1 MPQDSNGG
9 ERESLLSIL
18 RRHRAYYFWTF
29 VALTLAW
36 ITFAG
41 WWQVEQGCLRMHWAH
56 CVDRVMPSAS
66 GAMPFILPLTVALAD
81 MEVWLVRG
89 FQLVF
94 LNLPETREERLRREV
109 REDTLREA
117 RQEAEKQ
124 RIEALREARQE
135 AEKQHIEALRE
146 ARQEAERRHRE
157 AMVASN
163 ARYAAW
169 YARMK
174 EAQEKAEPFDEPPPW
189 EQQARMR

>member
-1 MPQDSNGG
+1 MPEDSNGG

-36 ITFAG
+36 IAFAG

-56 CVDRVMPSAS
+56 CVDGVMPAAS

-81 MEVWLVRG
+81 MEVWLVRR

-109 REDTLREA
+109 REEARREEEKRRAEVIREA
-117 RQEAEKQ
+117 RQEA
-124 RIEALREARQE
+124 RIE
-135 AEKQHIEALRE
+135 AEKQYRE
-146 ARQEAERRHRE
+146 DTAA
-157 AMVASN
+157 AN

-174 EAQEKAEPFDEPPPW
+174 EAQDKDEPFDEPPPW
-189 EQQARMR
+189 EQ

>member
-1 MPQDSNGG
+1 MPEDSNGG

-41 WWQVEQGCLRMHWAH
+41 WWQVEQGCLRMHWAY
-56 CVDRVMPSAS
+56 CVDGVMPAAS

-81 MEVWLVRG
+81 MEVWLVRR

-109 REDTLREA
+109 REEARREEEKRRAEVIREA
-117 RQEAEKQ
+117 R
-124 RIEALREARQE
+124 IEARIE
-135 AEKQHIEALRE
+135 AEKQHRE
-146 ARQEAERRHRE
+146 DTAA
-157 AMVASN
+157 AN

-174 EAQEKAEPFDEPPPW
+174 EAQDKDEPFDEPPPW
-189 EQQARMR
+189 EQ

>member
-81 MEVWLVRG
+81 MEVWLVRR

-109 REDTLREA
+109 REEA
-117 RQEAEKQ
+117 RREEEKR
-124 RIEALREARQE
+124 RI
-135 AEKQHIEALRE
+135 
-146 ARQEAERRHRE
+146 EAERRHRE
-157 AMVASN
+157 DLAASN
-163 ARYAAW
+163 ARSAAW

-174 EAQEKAEPFDEPPPW
+174 EAQDKDEPFDEPPPW
-189 EQQARMR
+189 E

>member
-1 MPQDSNGG
+1 MPEDSNGG

-36 ITFAG
+36 IAFAG

-56 CVDRVMPSAS
+56 CVDGVMPAAS

-81 MEVWLVRG
+81 MEVWLVRR

-94 LNLPETREERLRREV
+94 LNLPETREERLRREI
-109 REDTLREA
+109 LREA
-117 RQEAEKQ
+117 EK
-124 RIEALREARQE
+124 
-135 AEKQHIEALRE
+135 
-146 ARQEAERRHRE
+146 RHRE
-157 AMVASN
+157 AMAEAKEAAAAESM
-163 ARYAAW
+163 ARSAAW

-174 EAQEKAEPFDEPPPW
+174 EAQDKDEPFDEPPPW
-189 EQQARMR
+189 EQ

>member
-1 MPQDSNGG
+1 MPEDSNGG

-36 ITFAG
+36 IAFAG

-56 CVDRVMPSAS
+56 CVDGVMPAAS

-81 MEVWLVRG
+81 MEVWLVRR

-109 REDTLREA
+109 RAEA
-117 RQEAEKQ
+117 RREEEKRRIEAEK
-124 RIEALREARQE
+124 
-135 AEKQHIEALRE
+135 
-146 ARQEAERRHRE
+146 RHRE
-157 AMVASN
+157 DMAASN
-163 ARYAAW
+163 ARSASW

-174 EAQEKAEPFDEPPPW
+174 EAQDKDEPFDEPPPW
-189 EQQARMR
+189 E

>member
-1 MPQDSNGG
+1 MPEDSNGG

-36 ITFAG
+36 TAFAG

-56 CVDRVMPSAS
+56 CVDGVMPAAS

-81 MEVWLVRG
+81 MEVWLVRR

-109 REDTLREA
+109 RDEA
-117 RQEAEKQ
+117 RREEEKRRIEAEK
-124 RIEALREARQE
+124 
-135 AEKQHIEALRE
+135 
-146 ARQEAERRHRE
+146 RHRE
-157 AMVASN
+157 DMAAAN
-163 ARYAAW
+163 ARSASW
-169 YARMK
+169 YTRMK
-174 EAQEKAEPFDEPPPW
+174 EAQDKDEPFDEPPPW
-189 EQQARMR
+189 EQ

>member
-1 MPQDSNGG
+1 MPEDSNGG

-81 MEVWLVRG
+81 MEVWLVRR

-109 REDTLREA
+109 RDETLREARQEAEKQRIETLREA

-124 RIEALREARQE
+124 RIEA
-135 AEKQHIEALRE
+135 
-146 ARQEAERRHRE
+146 ERRHRE
-157 AMVASN
+157 DIATTKVAAEAASN
-163 ARYAAW
+163 ERSAAW

-174 EAQEKAEPFDEPPPW
+174 EAQDKDEPFDEPPPW
-189 EQQARMR
+189 E

>member
-1 MPQDSNGG
+1 MPEDSNGG

-41 WWQVEQGCLRMHWAH
+41 WWQVEQGCLRMHWAR
-56 CVDRVMPSAS
+56 CVDGVMPAAS

-81 MEVWLVRG
+81 MEVWLVRR

-109 REDTLREA
+109 RDETLIEA
-117 RQEAEKQ
+117 RREEEKRRIEAEK
-124 RIEALREARQE
+124 
-135 AEKQHIEALRE
+135 
-146 ARQEAERRHRE
+146 RHRE
-157 AMVASN
+157 DIATTRAAAEAATEAASMERS
-163 ARYAAW
+163 ASW

-174 EAQEKAEPFDEPPPW
+174 EAQDKDEPFDEPPPW
-189 EQQARMR
+189 EQ

>member
-1 MPQDSNGG
+1 MPEDSNGG

-56 CVDRVMPSAS
+56 CVDGVMPAAS

-81 MEVWLVRG
+81 MEVWLVRR

-109 REDTLREA
+109 REEA
-117 RQEAEKQ
+117 RREEEERRIEAEK
-124 RIEALREARQE
+124 
-135 AEKQHIEALRE
+135 
-146 ARQEAERRHRE
+146 RHRE
-157 AMVASN
+157 DIAAATAAAEAATEAASN
-163 ARYAAW
+163 ERSAAW
-169 YARMK
+169 YTRMK
-174 EAQEKAEPFDEPPPW
+174 EAQDKDEPFDEPPPW
-189 EQQARMR
+189 EQHAHKR

>member
-1 MPQDSNGG
+1 MPEHSNGG

-36 ITFAG
+36 VTFAG

-56 CVDRVMPSAS
+56 CVDGVMPAAS

-81 MEVWLVRG
+81 MEVWLVRR

-109 REDTLREA
+109 RAETLIEARREEEKRRAEALREV
-117 RQEAEKQ
+117 RQEEEN
-124 RIEALREARQE
+124 RRTEALREARQE
-135 AEKQHIEALRE
+135 AEM
-146 ARQEAERRHRE
+146 RHRE
-157 AMVASN
+157 DTAAAN

-174 EAQEKAEPFDEPPPW
+174 EAQDKDEPFDEPPPW
-189 EQQARMR
+189 EQ

>member
-1 MPQDSNGG
+1 MPEDSNGG

-41 WWQVEQGCLRMHWAH
+41 WWQIEQGCLRMHWAH
-56 CVDRVMPSAS
+56 CVDRVMPAAS

-81 MEVWLVRG
+81 MEVWLVRR

-94 LNLPETREERLRREV
+94 LNLPETREERLRREI
-109 REDTLREA
+109 LAEA
-117 RQEAEKQ
+117 RREEENR
-124 RIEALREARQE
+124 RI
-135 AEKQHIEALRE
+135 
-146 ARQEAERRHRE
+146 EAERRHLE
-157 AMVASN
+157 DMAASN
-163 ARYAAW
+163 ARSAAW

-174 EAQEKAEPFDEPPPW
+174 EAQDKDEPFDEPPPW
-189 EQQARMR
+189 E

>member
-1 MPQDSNGG
+1 MPEDSNGG

-36 ITFAG
+36 IAFAG

-56 CVDRVMPSAS
+56 CVDGVMPAAS

-81 MEVWLVRG
+81 MEVWLVRR

-109 REDTLREA
+109 REEA
-117 RQEAEKQ
+117 RREEEERRIEVIREVRQEEE
-124 RIEALREARQE
+124 RRRTEALREARQE
-135 AEKQHIEALRE
+135 AEKQHRE
-146 ARQEAERRHRE
+146 DTAA
-157 AMVASN
+157 AN

-174 EAQEKAEPFDEPPPW
+174 EAQDKDEPFDEPPPW
-189 EQQARMR
+189 EQ

>member
-1 MPQDSNGG
+1 MPEDSNGG

-36 ITFAG
+36 VAFAG

-56 CVDRVMPSAS
+56 CVDGVMPAAS

-81 MEVWLVRG
+81 MEVWLVRR

-109 REDTLREA
+109 REEA
-117 RQEAEKQ
+117 RREEEKR
-124 RIEALREARQE
+124 RI
-135 AEKQHIEALRE
+135 
-146 ARQEAERRHRE
+146 EAERRHRE
-157 AMVASN
+157 DIATTKAAGEAAGEAASN
-163 ARYAAW
+163 ERSAAW

-174 EAQEKAEPFDEPPPW
+174 EAQDKDEPFDEPPPW
-189 EQQARMR
+189 E